1 MRDGLALRG
10 YVVLLGFVATMLV
23 FGSCGHHAKVKTPEV
38 LLTEAQMVDVLTD
51 AYLIEAQLNQR
62 KVSGQDITPLQASY
76 YDQLFEHYGLTDSLF
91 AQNLRYYTY
100 QPAVLERIMDSVNG
114 RFVKEQEERSKK

>member
-1 MRDGLALRG
+1 MLGG
-10 YVVLLGFVATMLV
+10 VVLLAL
-23 FGSCGHHAKVKTPEV
+23 GSCSHRVKVKTPEV

-62 KVSGQDITPLQASY
+62 KVSGQDIAALQTSY

-100 QPAVLERIMDSVNG
+100 QPAILERIMDSVNT
-114 RFVKEQEERSKK
+114 RFQRNAEFGIRNAE